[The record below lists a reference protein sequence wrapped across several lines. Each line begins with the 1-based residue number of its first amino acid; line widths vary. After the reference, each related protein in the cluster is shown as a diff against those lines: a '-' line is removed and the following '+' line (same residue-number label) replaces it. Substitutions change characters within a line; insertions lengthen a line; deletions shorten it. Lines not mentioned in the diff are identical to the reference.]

1 MKPRAKIKK
10 RASAL
15 LLVLTAIALLSL
27 VILGVVQTTQFN
39 IENYLLYAKR
49 DQARR
54 LAESGLA
61 FALHPQIEKEDPLL
75 DQKINPIESFKV
87 TLVSEGALLNINT
100 ILAQKDLR
108 LLVHLF
114 TSWDL
119 SLDDATALADTL
131 ADWVDSDNLKH
142 LNGAEQEDYE
152 ALGLT
157 IVPKNRPFQSI
168 DEMGSVLGIKQLE
181 KRKPDWRNFFT
192 VWSEGP
198 LDLNEAS
205 AELIAIAAE
214 VGLPQA
220 ETLVQYRTRVNP
232 NDNTELKPQK
242 LTSLEQA
249 AQLLGLSGEQLA
261 KVGNRLTINSQTFR
275 IKSIG
280 KIDHFQHQIET
291 ILRRNIQPPVY
302 LLWRES

>member
-10 RASAL
+10 QASAL

-119 SLDDATALADTL
+119 SLDDATALADAL
-131 ADWVDSDNLKH
+131 ADWVDADSLKH

-168 DEMGSVLGIKQLE
+168 DEMGNVLGIKQLE